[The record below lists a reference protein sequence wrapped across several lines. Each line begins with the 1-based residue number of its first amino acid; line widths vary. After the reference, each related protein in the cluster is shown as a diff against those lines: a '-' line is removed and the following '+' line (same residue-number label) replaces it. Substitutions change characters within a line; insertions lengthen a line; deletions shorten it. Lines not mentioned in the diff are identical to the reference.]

1 MKQIILQ
8 ATRTQY
14 DDLVKFLDR
23 RCMIRTDEIVDFQS
37 VRAMVRAARVVDITD
52 TDGKR
57 VVRTVPPGNKH
68 AKSAEVAPNANKP

>member
-8 ATRTQY
+8 ATRKHY

-23 RCMIRTDEIVDFQS
+23 RCMIHTDEIADFQS
-37 VRAMVRAARVVDITD
+37 VRAMLRAARVVDIPD

-57 VVRTVPPGNKH
+57 VVRTVPLGNKP
-68 AKSAEVAPNANKP
+68 AKSEEVAPPADPS